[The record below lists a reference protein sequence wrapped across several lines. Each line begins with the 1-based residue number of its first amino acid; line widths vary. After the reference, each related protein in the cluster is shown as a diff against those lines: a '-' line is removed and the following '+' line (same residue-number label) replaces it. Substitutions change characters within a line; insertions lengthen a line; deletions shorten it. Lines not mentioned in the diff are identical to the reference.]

1 MSIKQRGD
9 VRIISGSKRG
19 SKIRVT
25 EAPGL
30 RPTGD
35 RIREML
41 FAWLQD
47 SIVGCRCLDM
57 YAGSGA
63 LGFEAASR
71 GAEQVVLLEKNR
83 AAVGMLRE
91 NAQRVNFENVEIVAG
106 DATLPA
112 AYRSPALSD
121 AGFDLVFIDP
131 PFAENLHQ
139 ASIDVVEHHQ
149 LLSASA
155 HVYVEIDK
163 SHETLDLPGH
173 WQLHRDKVAGQVRAQ
188 LYRVIATD

>member
-9 VRIISGSKRG
+9 VRIISGAKRG
-19 SKIRVT
+19 SKIRVS

-30 RPTGD
+30 RPSGD

-41 FAWLQD
+41 FAWLQE
-47 SIVGCRCLDM
+47 SIVGCHCLDM

-83 AAVGMLRE
+83 SVVDMLKE
-91 NAQRVNFENVEIVAG
+91 NAQRVKFENVGIVAG
-106 DATLPA
+106 DATHA
-112 AYRSPALSD
+112 ATYQGPALSQSK
-121 AGFDLVFIDP
+121 FDVVFVDP
-131 PFAENLHQ
+131 PFADDLHQ
-139 ASIDVVEHHQ
+139 ASIDLIEHLQ
-149 LLSASA
+149 LLSPSA

-163 SHETLDLPGH
+163 RHNPLSFPDH

-188 LYRVIATD
+188 LYRVIAAD